1 MKLTTITKMKNGQYI
16 TTVPKAWLK
25 EASLL
30 DHSLIE
36 WTWEDNEDGVVV
48 VRAVDYRCQHV
59 FTAKNVSYRCT
70 LGKGHKEWHE
80 YDGIKTTPS

>member
-1 MKLTTITKMKNGQYI
+1 MKDTKLMRMKNGQYL

-25 EASLL
+25 AASLL
-30 DHSLIE
+30 EHGWLN
-36 WTWEDNEDGVVV
+36 WTWEDSEDGAVL
-48 VRAVDYRCQHV
+48 VRAVDYRCKHV
-59 FTAKNVSYRCT
+59 FTAKNVSYHCT